1 MIKNISW
8 ISRAKIS
15 DTLKMPFISASVQA
29 GFPSPADDYIDR
41 NLDLNELLIDHPA
54 ATFFMKV
61 SGDSMKDA
69 GIHHGNI
76 LIIDRSE
83 TPKSGSIIIAAI
95 DGELTVKR
103 LLKDTTGL
111 YLVPENFQ
119 YKAIR
124 VAEESNFEIWGV
136 VIHVINTVK

>member
-1 MIKNISW
+1 MTQNISW
-8 ISRAKIS
+8 ISKARVPHS
-15 DTLKMPFISASVQA
+15 QPMPLVSASVQA

-41 NLDLNELLIDHPA
+41 TLDLNELLVDHPA
-54 ATFFMKV
+54 ATFFIRV

-69 GIHHGNI
+69 GIYHGNI
-76 LIIDRSE
+76 LIVDRAE
-83 TPKSGSIIIAAI
+83 TPKSGNIIIAAL

-103 LLKDTTGL
+103 LLKDSTGL
-111 YLVPENFQ
+111 YLVPENPQ

-124 VAEESNFEIWGV
+124 VSEESNFEIWGV

>member
-1 MIKNISW
+1 
-8 ISRAKIS
+8 
-15 DTLKMPFISASVQA
+15 
-29 GFPSPADDYIDR
+29 
-41 NLDLNELLIDHPA
+41 
-54 ATFFMKV
+54 
-61 SGDSMKDA
+61 MKDA